1 MGSRKKRQ
9 TTGYRYGL
17 TIHMG
22 ICQGPVDEV
31 SKIEV
36 DDRIAWWG
44 TEILGPAAPGGL
56 SFWDALRENSAACAA
71 GSPPQGTPV
80 TTSAQTNIS
89 AFSLFGGD
97 KKEGGLSGILHINMG
112 QTGQAPDPIL
122 VNALGTPQP
131 AYRGILSLVYKGLV
145 SANNPYLK
153 AWSTTVRRVLKGW
166 SNDVPWYAAKA
177 QIGLDMNPAHIIYQC
192 LTDPDWGMG
201 YPAAAIDD
209 ADFRAAAD
217 VLYAESFGLSMMWSQ
232 QGTIESFV
240 RIILDH
246 IGGALRIN
254 ARTGLYQLKLI
265 RADYTIE
272 QLPVFDP
279 SNIAELMSFQRAG
292 WGETINEVTVT
303 YTDPDTRTETA
314 VTIHNLAN
322 IQAQGGVVTQKI
334 NYSGICRHDIA
345 QRVALRDL
353 TSRSSPLSKA
363 KFTVNRRAWSL
374 LPGDVMLLNWPKLG
388 LFNVV
393 LRVINVSTGTLESG
407 LITIDAAEDVFGLP
421 LNSYISQ
428 QGHGWVDPQSP
439 PAPAP
444 VRLLTEL
451 THYDLVRAVSA
462 ADLAYLH
469 AHDGYPAIF
478 AKAPAADYLDYTL
491 QTSPHGA
498 SDFKDADNAGH
509 PPTCNLSAPLPVA
522 EHSIV
527 VVSGLD
533 YSQLQQFRYAI
544 IGSEYVR
551 VDDFN
556 VTTNEITI
564 TRGVI
569 DTVPQQH
576 PAGTLM
582 WIADALYASDPE
594 AWPVGAL
601 VDCRVITR
609 KSNGLLNAALAPI
622 DTITIRARHNLP
634 YAPAMFRINGEY
646 LPTSVENAVTISWV
660 HRNRLS
666 QDSHLIA
673 QDEASIAPEAG
684 QTYGIRIYN
693 QNGVLSRTLT
703 GITATSYTYPL
714 DEELA
719 DCGGI
724 QTHLR
729 VELYSERDGLES
741 WQAHSHRFERV
752 YTGYGFSWGKHWD
765 E

>member
-1 MGSRKKRQ
+1 MGSRKKKQ

-22 ICQGPVDEV
+22 ICQGPVDDV

-44 TEILGPAAPGGL
+44 TGSYPDAPHHQ
-56 SFWDALRENSAACAA
+56 SFWAGLAYAGSVINR
-71 GSPPQGTPV
+71 GSPPQGGPISSSTQ
-80 TTSAQTNIS
+80 TSIS

-97 KKEGGLSGILHINMG
+97 KKEGGLDGVLNINMG
-112 QTGQAPDPIL
+112 QAGQSPDPVL
-122 VNALGTPQP
+122 VAALGNPQP

-153 AWSTTVRRVLKGW
+153 AWATTVRRVKKGW
-166 SNDVPWYAAKA
+166 HDDAPWYPALAG
-177 QIGLDMNPAHIIYQC
+177 IGLDMNPAHIIYQC

-209 ADFRAAAD
+209 ADFRAAAGA
-217 VLYAESFGLSMMWSQ
+217 LYGESFGLSMMWSQ

-303 YTDPDTRTETA
+303 YTDPDTRTDTA
-314 VTIHNLAN
+314 ITIHNLAN
-322 IQAQGGVVTQKI
+322 IQAQGGVVSQKI

-374 LPGDVMLLNWPKLG
+374 LPGDVMVLNWPKLG
-388 LFNVV
+388 LASVV
-393 LRVINVSTGTLESG
+393 LRVINVSTGTLDNG

-421 LNSYISQ
+421 LNSYLNQ
-428 QGHGWVDPQSP
+428 QNQGWVDPQAP
-439 PAPAP
+439 PAPSP
-444 VRLLTEL
+444 QRLLTEL
-451 THYDLVRAVSA
+451 NYYDLATTVSQ
-462 ADLAYLH
+462 ADLAYI
-469 AHDGYPAIF
+469 APDDGYPAMI
-478 AKAPAADYLDYTL
+478 ARASSSAALDYTL
-491 QTSPHGA
+491 LISVSGADSFAAVDTAAHALTTTLTSA
-498 SDFKDADNAGH
+498 LAVEEYS
-509 PPTCNLSAPLPVA
+509 T
-522 EHSIV
+522 V
-527 VVSGLD
+527 VVASFD
-533 YSQLQQFRYAI
+533 YLQLQQSKYAV

-551 VDDFN
+551 IDDFDID
-556 VTTNEITI
+556 TSTLTI
-564 TRGVI
+564 ARGVI
-569 DTVPQQH
+569 DTVPQGH
-576 PAGTLM
+576 PASAV
-582 WIADALYASDPE
+582 IYFADGNLATDPA
-594 AWPVGAL
+594 AWPAGAT
-601 VDCRVITR
+601 VDAKVITR
-609 KSNGLLNAALAPI
+609 TGTGELSADLAPI
-622 DTITIRARHNLP
+622 DTVTIRARHNLP
-634 YAPAMFRINGEY
+634 YVPAMFRINGTY

-673 QDEASIAPEAG
+673 QDEASIAPESG
-684 QTYGIRIYN
+684 QTYGIRIYD

-703 GITATSYTYPL
+703 GITGESYTYPL

-752 YTGYGFSWGKHWD
+752 YTGYGFSWGEHWD